1 MFKLKD
7 IEEKLEKIERN
18 EQRLDALCSRFDNLE
33 NLNSKF
39 NTNDSELE
47 VVLSQQP
54 NEPTVNSQQQQV

>member
-1 MFKLKD
+1 MKD

-33 NLNSKF
+33 NLNSKC
-39 NTNDSELE
+39 NTKNSELE

-54 NEPTVNSQQQQV
+54 NEQTVNSQQQQV